1 MEIILKLLK
10 QTQLKIAQN
19 QKVIEALKELEAKLQ
34 KETTNK

>member
-19 QKVIEALKELEAKLQ
+19 QKEIEGLKELETKLQ
-34 KETTNK
+34 QEIKK